1 MRIIMFQL
9 SGFYYIPF
17 NPIEYNPN
25 TTTCIRIQYKT
36 LPYRSGYT
44 MYVTISTL
52 TNNIINSPG
61 NSGSNR
67 LRHSKELHHSRV
79 ANHEGSCRLLQ
90 DVSPSHS
97 NDH

>member
-1 MRIIMFQL
+1 MFQL

-25 TTTCIRIQYKT
+25 TILHVYVFNIR
-36 LPYRSGYT
+36 PYHIEVVIH

-61 NSGSNR
+61 NSGTNR